1 MAKNNIVVGLDIGTT
16 TVRAIIAERDP
27 LGNFSITGVGQSPST
42 GLRKGVVVNIEA
54 TLRSIAVAME
64 AAEDM
69 SRQIAREC
77 WIGIGGNHVEGV
89 ISRGVVAVKGNN
101 RDHSEISEDDL
112 EHVRYIAC
120 SFKLPM
126 DRTTIEVIP
135 QTYIVDGQAGIRDPL
150 HMIGMRLESEVLIIT
165 CSQTS
170 EQNLVKCVNRAG
182 FTVNGAILQT
192 LAAGRA
198 VLTEEEKEMGAALLD
213 LGGGTSN
220 ILAYQQGAAFFTSSI
235 PAGGNQVTND
245 ISIVKN
251 IAFDAAEKIKIEAGC
266 CWEPFLEGIDDS
278 IIVPGM
284 GGRPPILIPR
294 SQILQIV
301 KPRMVEIFQLVKAK
315 IEEVRP
321 LRTLGGGIVLTG
333 GGANLAGVAELAAEV
348 FNKPVRIG
356 NPLPAGGLVDEYR
369 NPVYATAVGLVLEGN
384 DREGGVDQSAG
395 SGSFSSRTGGA
406 EWNPL
411 SVFGKIGGWIKREF
425 F

>member
-1 MAKNNIVVGLDIGTT
+1 MAKNNIIVGLDIGTT
-16 TVRAIIAERDP
+16 MVRAIIAERD
-27 LGNFSITGVGQSPST
+27 LSGNFSITGVGHSPST

-54 TLRSIAVAME
+54 TLRSIASAVE

-69 SRQIAREC
+69 SRQIARDC

-101 RDHSEISEDDL
+101 RDRNEISEDDL

-135 QTYIVDGQAGIRDPL
+135 QTYIVDGQPGIRDPL

-165 CSQTS
+165 CSQSS

-198 VLTEEEKEMGAALLD
+198 VLTEEEKEMGVALLD

-220 ILAYQQGAAFFTSSI
+220 ILAYNQGAAFFTSSV

-251 IAFDAAEKIKIEAGC
+251 IAFDAAEKVKVDSGC
-266 CWEPFLEGIDDS
+266 CWEPFLDDRDDS
-278 IIVPGM
+278 VIVPGM
-284 GGRPPILIPR
+284 GGRPPLLIPR
-294 SQILQIV
+294 SQVLGIIKPRMTEIFQIV
-301 KPRMVEIFQLVKAK
+301 KSRIG
-315 IEEVRP
+315 EVCP
-321 LRTLGGGIVLTG
+321 LRTLGGGVVLTG
-333 GGANLAGVAELAAEV
+333 GGANLAGAAELASEV
-348 FNKPVRIG
+348 FNAPVRIG
-356 NPLPAGGLVDEYR
+356 NPLPVGGLVDEYR
-369 NPVYATAVGLVLEGN
+369 NPVYATAVGLTLEGN
-384 DREGGVDQSAG
+384 ERETAIAPSTSA
-395 SGSFSSRTGGA
+395 FSSGGGA
-406 EWNPL
+406 AWNPL
-411 SVFGKIGGWIKREF
+411 SVFGKVIHWVKREF